1 LAGLRLEEAA
11 EKLREGIRSG
21 SLVVLVGLME
31 VSYEGRA
38 SSSLGEGDRL
48 LIIKQDGSVLVHRP
62 TGYEP
67 VNWQPPGSMIDV
79 AVRGNELIIEARR
92 LSPEEILRITVKNV
106 YSLEAYRL
114 EDSAEFAMYATEE
127 EMKRAII
134 LEPSLIE
141 EGFKPIEDER
151 KAGRA
156 GFVDIFGVD
165 SSGNIV
171 VIEIKRRNATSED
184 VKQLVSYVREIEK
197 ELGRRPRMILVAPG
211 VQRSASKM
219 LAAHGVEFRCLSPK
233 KCHEVLRRGR
243 GLDRFLG

>member
-1 LAGLRLEEAA
+1 LRLEEAA
-11 EKLREGIRSG
+11 KRLREGIRG
-21 SLVVLVGLME
+21 RSLVVLVGFME
-31 VSYEGRA
+31 VFYEGRA
-38 SSSLGEGDRL
+38 SSSLGEGERL
-48 LIIKQDGSVLVHRP
+48 LVIKQDGSVLVHRP

-79 AVRGNELIIEARR
+79 AVRDDGLIIEARR
-92 LSPEEILRITVKNV
+92 LNPEEILRIMVKRV

-127 EMKRAII
+127 EMKRAIL

-151 KAGRA
+151 RAGRA

-165 SSGNIV
+165 SSGNLV

-184 VKQLVSYVREIEK
+184 ARQLVSYVREIEK

-211 VQRSASKM
+211 VQRSVSRA
-219 LAAHGVEFRCLSPK
+219 LAAHGVEFRCLSPR
-233 KCHEVLRRGR
+233 KCHEVLKRGR
-243 GLDRFLG
+243 GLDEFLG

>member
-1 LAGLRLEEAA
+1 LRLEEAA
-11 EKLREGIRSG
+11 EKLKEGIRSR
-21 SLVVLVGLME
+21 SLMVLVGLME
-31 VSYEGRA
+31 VFYEGRA
-38 SSSLGEGDRL
+38 SSSLGEGERL

-79 AVRGNELIIEARR
+79 AVRDNELVIEARR
-92 LSPEEILRITVKNV
+92 LSPEEILRITVKKV
-106 YSLEAYRL
+106 YSLETYRL

-127 EMKRAII
+127 EMKRAIL

-151 KAGRA
+151 RAGRA

-184 VKQLVSYVREIEK
+184 VKQLVSYVREIEG

-211 VQRSASKM
+211 IQKSASNR
-219 LAAHGVEFRCLSPK
+219 ASRNRHRRCWQPTGSSS
-233 KCHEVLRRGR
+233 
-243 GLDRFLG
+243 DA

>member
-1 LAGLRLEEAA
+1 MAGLRLEEAA

-106 YSLEAYRL
+106 YSLEAYKL

-151 KAGRA
+151 RAGRA

-219 LAAHGVEFRCLSPK
+219 LAAHGVKFRCLSPK